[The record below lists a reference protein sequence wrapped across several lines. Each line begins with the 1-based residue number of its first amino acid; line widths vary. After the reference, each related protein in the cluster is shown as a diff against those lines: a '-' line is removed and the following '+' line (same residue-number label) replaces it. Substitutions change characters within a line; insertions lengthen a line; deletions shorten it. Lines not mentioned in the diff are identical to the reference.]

1 VTVTRG
7 NRFTQGSF
15 KVVYEACDCDD
26 EVVAAWCELDVD
38 AVEES
43 ILSNEISILK
53 DLKHPN
59 ILRLHHY
66 QIFNNAL
73 TCKSDKKVLVLL
85 TEYMSESDLKS
96 YMGGNPP
103 CISTICKW
111 GHQILMGL
119 KYLHE
124 QKPTPVIHRDLK
136 CANLFINESGDLVK
150 IGDFGLATLEYKE
163 DRTIVGNYNLFC
175 LYYIH

>member
-1 VTVTRG
+1 
-7 NRFTQGSF
+7 
-15 KVVYEACDCDD
+15 
-26 EVVAAWCELDVD
+26 
-38 AVEES
+38 
-43 ILSNEISILK
+43 
-53 DLKHPN
+53 
-59 ILRLHHY
+59 
-66 QIFNNAL
+66 
-73 TCKSDKKVLVLL
+73 
-85 TEYMSESDLKS
+85 
-96 YMGGNPP
+96 
-103 CISTICKW
+103 
-111 GHQILMGL
+111 MGL